1 MNPASTCC
9 AVIEAKKINP
19 DGVSMSKNNNLP
31 DERSYVAVDPI
42 NQSLSI
48 EQDAMPAPGAGE
60 VLIKVRA
67 AGINRADLLQRKGLY
82 PPPAD
87 ASPIMGLEVAGEIV
101 ALGEGVANWKV
112 GDKTCALTHGGG
124 YADYC
129 VAPTSQC
136 LPIPNGF
143 SKAEAAALPEAL
155 LTVWHNVFQRA
166 KLQAGEKVL
175 IHGGASGIGTLG
187 IMICH
192 ALGAEVYSTAGTD
205 LKCQALEARGVTRA
219 VNYKTEDFE
228 SVLSDLGLKDKI
240 NVILDLAG
248 GDFIQKNLNIAA
260 PQGRIVNIAYLRGF
274 SAEVNFAPLLM
285 KRITM
290 TGSTLRAQSFEQK
303 AVMVEEILEHVYPHL
318 QSGVIKPLVDSIYPL
333 EEAEEAHKHMESGE
347 HMGKIIL
354 RCSN

>member
-1 MNPASTCC
+1 MST
-9 AVIEAKKINP
+9 N
-19 DGVSMSKNNNLP
+19 SSLP
-31 DERSYVAVDPI
+31 NEHNYVAIDPV
-42 NQSLSI
+42 NQRLSV
-48 EQDAMPAPGAGE
+48 EQGPMPIPGPGE

-101 ALGEGVANWKV
+101 VLGEGVANWQV

-124 YADYC
+124 YSDYC
-129 VAPTSQC
+129 VAPVSQC
-136 LPIPNGF
+136 LPVPSGF

-187 IMICH
+187 IMMCQ
-192 ALGAEVYSTAGTD
+192 AMGAEVYSTAGTD
-205 LKCQALEARGVTRA
+205 LKCQALQARGVIRA

-228 SVLSDLGLKDKI
+228 TVLSDMGLRDKI
-240 NVILDLAG
+240 DVILDLAG
-248 GDFIQKNLNIAA
+248 GDFIQKNINIAA
-260 PQGRIVNIAYLRGF
+260 PEGRIVNIAYLRGF
-274 SAEVNFAPLLM
+274 NAEVNFAPLLI
-285 KRITM
+285 KRITL

-303 AVMVEEILEHVYPHL
+303 AVMVEELLEHIYPHL
-318 QSGVIKPLVDSIYPL
+318 QSGAVKPLVDSIYSL
-333 EEAEEAHKHMESGE
+333 EDAEEAHSHMESGE